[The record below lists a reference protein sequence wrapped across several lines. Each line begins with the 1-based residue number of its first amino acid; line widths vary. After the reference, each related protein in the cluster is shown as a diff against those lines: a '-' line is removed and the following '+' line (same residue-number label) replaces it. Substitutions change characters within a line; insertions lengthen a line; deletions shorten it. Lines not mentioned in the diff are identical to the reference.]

1 MDDTFG
7 KYSEY
12 MALGYAAMG
21 VILFAMIAWMYLRY
35 VTLHRQEAE
44 IAQLEQEIA
53 AERKGGVA
61 AAAGATEDQVQPEAA
76 TEGLSGMT
84 APDSERARTLPE

>member
-12 MALGYAAMG
+12 MAIGYAAMA
-21 VILFAMIAWMYLRY
+21 VVLFAMIAWMYLRY
-35 VTLHRQEAE
+35 VTLRRQEAE

-53 AERKGGVA
+53 AERAQSASKPQSTPAMVRA
-61 AAAGATEDQVQPEAA
+61 VEDA
-76 TEGLSGMT
+76 
-84 APDSERARTLPE
+84 